1 MSLPTPESAPAS
13 ESSPALSKWR
23 PRLYKLLR
31 VGVYLVVALFLFLA
45 FLPMGLRMGAE
56 YWLNKQPGIAAA
68 IGNIDLNLL
77 FSKNIEIERI
87 KTYAD
92 WFFNNELIPH
102 FELEEAHIFPIL
114 KADNELVKRA
124 LAEHRRLKRLFNDE
138 KDVERSLHKIEEE
151 LEQHI
156 RFEERILFPEIQKT
170 ATEAQ
175 LALIEDIHHEEGF
188 VDNVNDEFWI

>member
-1 MSLPTPESAPAS
+1 MKPKPLKRHK
-13 ESSPALSKWR
+13 ALQPLSR
-23 PRLYKLLR
+23 EHHHGLLLSWKIR
-31 VGVYLVVALFLFLA
+31 TG
-45 FLPMGLRMGAE
+45 
-56 YWLNKQPGIAAA
+56 
-68 IGNIDLNLL
+68 

-102 FELEEAHIFPIL
+102 FELEEAHIFPLL

-170 ATEAQ
+170 ATKAQ
-175 LALIEDIHHEEGF
+175 LALIEEIHHEEGF
-188 VDNVNDEFWI
+188 VDNVSDEFWI